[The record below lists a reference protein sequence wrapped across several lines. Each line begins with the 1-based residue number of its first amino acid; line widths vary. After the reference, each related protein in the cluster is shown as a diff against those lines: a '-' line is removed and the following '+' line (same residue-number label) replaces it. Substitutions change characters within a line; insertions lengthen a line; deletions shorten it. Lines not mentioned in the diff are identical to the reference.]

1 MKYIALLR
9 GINVGGNRKVDMKRL
24 KALLEC
30 SAYWGYYKYSIFDDS
45 EFDGSE
51 GDPPQLPPITIRT
64 DTREKWMEV
73 ECNPGNMDQE
83 TEWDWMTFF
92 WELHSDNG
100 DTGSTRRWSVSEVLS
115 AWPDDSSDS
124 EVARGWD
131 LIYSA
136 LAPGAQRNFFNSLSS
151 DTGVKHYTP

>member
-1 MKYIALLR
+1 
-9 GINVGGNRKVDMKRL
+9 
-24 KALLEC
+24 
-30 SAYWGYYKYSIFDDS
+30 
-45 EFDGSE
+45 
-51 GDPPQLPPITIRT
+51 
-64 DTREKWMEV
+64 MET
-73 ECNPGNMDQE
+73 ECNPGNLDQG

-124 EVARGWD
+124 EAARGWD

-136 LAPGAQRNFFNSLSS
+136 LPFGTKKQWFEDLS
-151 DTGVKHYTP
+151 DATGVDHYTP